1 MKAVALQG
9 PSTIAGRIY
18 EQMRD
23 MILRAEIPPGEKLPP
38 THLSQ
43 MFGVSPTPVREALR
57 LLEQAN
63 LVEITPHKGAIVRPI
78 LSAKQ
83 VEDLYTVRLAL
94 EQLAVRLAL
103 AMPGTN
109 HWDSLQQAVA
119 NYSAA
124 IDKDD
129 FESALTWDM
138 RFHSLLVQASGNE
151 ILREMFSRLENQ
163 TQVLRRFD
171 RGAIRRQQS
180 SQDHQ
185 RILDAVKRSDYSA
198 AAQALEEHIQ
208 TGRRHVLEIVNT
220 LSH

>member
-1 MKAVALQG
+1 
-9 PSTIAGRIY
+9 
-18 EQMRD
+18 
-23 MILRAEIPPGEKLPP
+23 
-38 THLSQ
+38 